1 VGVGDTVAISVGDRQ
16 ADFVVTGEV
25 VLPELGDDG
34 QLGRGAF
41 LPLSGLEGL
50 IVEPARNISLVELE
64 PDASRADAIGNI
76 DAAVTP
82 YPVQSSKDGNEL
94 LAVTEI
100 ADPAGATTVMLLA
113 APLLVTI
120 ATVMH
125 VLVTSIRRRRRDL
138 AVLRSLGFGRR
149 HVLTVVAT
157 QAVVLLLSA
166 VLIGVPIGVVA
177 GRLLWTVFADSLG
190 VPSPPVVP
198 VAAIVT
204 GTASLLLLSAVI
216 SLVPGA
222 LAGRI
227 PAAEALRIE

>member
-1 VGVGDTVAISVGDRQ
+1 
-16 ADFVVTGEV
+16 
-25 VLPELGDDG
+25 
-34 QLGRGAF
+34 
-41 LPLSGLEGL
+41 
-50 IVEPARNISLVELE
+50 
-64 PDASRADAIGNI
+64 
-76 DAAVTP
+76 
-82 YPVQSSKDGNEL
+82 
-94 LAVTEI
+94 
-100 ADPAGATTVMLLA
+100 
-113 APLLVTI
+113 
-120 ATVMH
+120 
-125 VLVTSIRRRRRDL
+125 LVTSIRRRRRDL